1 MGMTVR
7 QWDDL
12 VGDEW
17 MSELLFGKP
26 VKTYRQMTKEDL
38 ANMLEAKSISFRKLK
53 EEFGLEIVT

>member
-1 MGMTVR
+1 MR

-26 VKTYRQMTKEDL
+26 LKMYKKMTKEDL
-38 ANMLEAKSISFRKLK
+38 ANMLEAKSISFRRLK
-53 EEFGLEIVT
+53 EEFGLDMVT